1 MKKAILIILI
11 FSSCY
16 FVYNITKDNSLFY
29 LNIGDALAMGIDN
42 NNIITEGYSI
52 KLKNYLEE
60 TKQLKGYNSSFTN
73 KDYRITDITNSIKYH
88 KVITINKDEQTINE
102 LLKKAD
108 IITISLGMNELYYKL
123 LTNTNNMYTYIDE
136 ILQDMEELLIE
147 IKKYNNKKVIVLG
160 YYNITNNNS
169 DIFTYI
175 NYKLNKIITKKNFI
189 FINLNNILNK
199 DDYNTNNNIF
209 YPKKAS
215 YEKIFQI
222 IVDKI

>member
-73 KDYRITDITNSIKYH
+73 KYYRITDITNSIKYH

-175 NYKLNKIITKKNFI
+175 NYKLNKIVTNKNFI
-189 FINLNNILNK
+189 FINLNDILNK

>member
-88 KVITINKDEQTINE
+88 KVITINKDEQTINKN
-102 LLKKAD
+102 LKL
-108 IITISLGMNELYYKL
+108 S
-123 LTNTNNMYTYIDE
+123 NN
-136 ILQDMEELLIE
+136 QVR
-147 IKKYNNKKVIVLG
+147 KNKK
-160 YYNITNNNS
+160 NNEYFYCNRR
-169 DIFTYI
+169 
-175 NYKLNKIITKKNFI
+175 NFYD
-189 FINLNNILNK
+189 L
-199 DDYNTNNNIF
+199 
-209 YPKKAS
+209 
-215 YEKIFQI
+215 E
-222 IVDKI
+222 

>member
-16 FVYNITKDNSLFY
+16 FVYNITKNNSLFY

-175 NYKLNKIITKKNFI
+175 NYKLNKIVTNKNFI
-189 FINLNNILNK
+189 FINLNDILNK

>member
-175 NYKLNKIITKKNFI
+175 NYKLNKIVTNKNFI
-189 FINLNNILNK
+189 FINLNDILNK

>member
-102 LLKKAD
+102 LLKKAN

-175 NYKLNKIITKKNFI
+175 NYKLNKIVTNKNFI
-189 FINLNNILNK
+189 FINLNDILNK